1 MSTISENPLYE
12 HLSLKSVTH
21 LRLIL
26 STLNTALIPKFSLKM
41 LSALR
46 GLSLRSDVQGVSVAS
61 YIGI

>member
-26 STLNTALIPKFSLKM
+26 STLNTALISEFSLKM

-46 GLSLRSDVQGVSVAS
+46 GQSLRSSQAGAS
-61 YIGI
+61 PRESPK

>member
-1 MSTISENPLYE
+1 MSTNSENPLYE
-12 HLSLKSVTH
+12 HLSLRSVTH

-26 STLNTALIPKFSLKM
+26 STLNTALISEFSLKM

-46 GLSLRSDVQGVSVAS
+46 GLSDVQGVSVAS

>member
-46 GLSLRSDVQGVSVAS
+46 GLPDVQGVSVAS